1 MKFTIFLY
9 PVENG
14 INMGY
19 IHIGRMIQ
27 AELRA
32 QGRTVTWFANAIHRE
47 RSDVYK
53 MFKRPS
59 VDLEM
64 LVRISKLLHH
74 DFLKDCS
81 ETMFP

>member
-1 MKFTIFLY
+1 M
-9 PVENG
+9 PVRKRH
-14 INMGY
+14 INMGD

-32 QGRTVTWFANAIHRE
+32 QGRSVTWFASAIHRE
-47 RSDVYK
+47 RSDIYK

-59 VDLEM
+59 IDLDM
-64 LVRISKLLHH
+64 LIRISELLHH

-81 ETMFP
+81 EAMQK

>member
-1 MKFTIFLY
+1 
-9 PVENG
+9 
-14 INMGY
+14 MGE

-32 QGRTVTWFANAIHRE
+32 QGRSVTWFASAINRE

-59 VDLEM
+59 IDLDM
-64 LVRISKLLHH
+64 LIRISKLLHH
-74 DFLKDCS
+74 DFLRDCS
-81 ETMFP
+81 EAMRK